1 MKKAA
6 LASASI
12 HIGLIAGAFVFLNL
26 EPAIDETAAESVA
39 VEIISVDTA
48 TSNPTEEI
56 SEATETLVSAGAE
69 VEAEEVP
76 ETAEAEMVE
85 VAEAQ
90 PAKAVEAVAAP
101 VEVAE
106 ITPAESEEIAS
117 AEVLTAAADPIA
129 PVEAA
134 MPQLVDGA
142 ATVVADSVAPSPS
155 DPLEEVR
162 TATVAQLTPEPAMQ
176 QIPPALVQPVEVVK
190 PLETASLAPV
200 VEDELRVAPIP
211 KPRIVRKPVE
221 AKAEPAKEPPKDQPA
236 EKPKQV
242 KKTAEKKPEK
252 KKPSQQASLGNGGA
266 AEADTAAKK
275 SGGGAGKKNDGGS
288 AAASKYPGLV
298 QAKVTRAAKY
308 PSKARGD
315 AGEALVSFTVGA
327 SGTVTKV
334 ALARSSGNDALDH
347 AALAAVD
354 RAAPFPPIPEA
365 AGRSSWSFTVPVY
378 FKK

>member
-6 LASASI
+6 LASVSI
-12 HIGLIAGAFVFLNL
+12 HVGVIAGALLFLNL
-26 EPAIDETAAESVA
+26 EPDIDETGAESVS
-39 VEIISVDTA
+39 VDIISMDAVTA
-48 TSNPTEEI
+48 NPTAEI
-56 SEATETLVSAGAE
+56 TEATETLVSAGAE

-76 ETAEAEMVE
+76 ETAEAEVVE
-85 VAEAQ
+85 VAEAE

-106 ITPAESEEIAS
+106 IVPTESEEIAS
-117 AEVLTAAADPIA
+117 AEVLTAAPDLVA

-134 MPQLVDGA
+134 MPQMVSA
-142 ATVVADSVAPSPS
+142 SATMVADSVQPSQS
-155 DPLEEVR
+155 DPLEAVR
-162 TATVAQLTPEPAMQ
+162 TATIGQLTPEPAIQ
-176 QIPPALVQPVEVVK
+176 QIPPALMKPAEVVK

-200 VEDELRVAPIP
+200 VEEELQVAPVP

-221 AKAEPAKEPPKDQPA
+221 AKVEPAKEEPA
-236 EKPKQV
+236 EKPK
-242 KKTAEKKPEK
+242 TAETPTEKKP
-252 KKPSQQASLGNGGA
+252 PSKQASLGNGGA
-266 AEADTAAKK
+266 ADADSAAKK

-298 QAKVTRAAKY
+298 QSKVTRAAKY
-308 PSKARGD
+308 PSKAKGD
-315 AGEALVSFTVGA
+315 DGEALVSFTVGA
-327 SGTVTKV
+327 NGKVVKV
-334 ALARSSGNDALDH
+334 ALARSSGNDALDN

-365 AGRSSWSFTVPVY
+365 AGRSTWSFTVPLY

>member
-6 LASASI
+6 LASTSL

-26 EPAIDETAAESVA
+26 EPSIDETAAESVA

-56 SEATETLVSAGAE
+56 TEATETLVSAGAE

-76 ETAEAEMVE
+76 ETAEAEVLE
-85 VAEAQ
+85 VAEAE

-106 ITPAESEEIAS
+106 IAPTESEEIAA

-134 MPQLVDGA
+134 MPQTVDAA
-142 ATVVADSVAPSPS
+142 ATVVADSVAPSQS
-155 DPLEEVR
+155 DPLQEVR
-162 TATVAQLTPEPAMQ
+162 TATIAQLTPEPAIQ
-176 QIPPALVQPVEVVK
+176 QIPPTLAKPVDVAQPV
-190 PLETASLAPV
+190 ETASLAPV
-200 VEDELRVAPIP
+200 IEDELQVAPIP

-221 AKAEPAKEPPKDQPA
+221 AKAEPVKEPPKDQPA
-236 EKPKQV
+236 DKPKQA
-242 KKTAEKKPEK
+242 KKQPQKKP
-252 KKPSQQASLGNGGA
+252 PSKQASLGNGGN
-266 AEADTAAKK
+266 AEADSAASKK

>member
-6 LASASI
+6 LASAGI

-26 EPAIDETAAESVA
+26 EPAIDETAAESVS
-39 VEIISVDTA
+39 VEIISMDAVTA
-48 TSNPTEEI
+48 NPTEEI
-56 SEATETLVSAGAE
+56 TEATETLVSAGAE

-76 ETAEAEMVE
+76 ETAETEPVE
-85 VAEAQ
+85 VAEAE
-90 PAKAVEAVAAP
+90 PAKAVEAIAAP
-101 VEVAE
+101 MEVAKTE
-106 ITPAESEEIAS
+106 AAESEEIAS

-129 PVEAA
+129 PVEA
-134 MPQLVDGA
+134 MIPQMVDAA
-142 ATVVADSVAPSPS
+142 ATVVADSVAPSQS
-155 DPLEEVR
+155 DPLAAVR
-162 TATVAQLTPEPAMQ
+162 TATIGQLTPEPAIQ
-176 QIPPALVQPVEVVK
+176 QIPPARVK

-200 VEDELRVAPIP
+200 IEEELQVAPIP

-221 AKAEPAKEPPKDQPA
+221 AKAEPVKEQPKEQPA
-236 EKPKQV
+236 EKPKQ
-242 KKTAEKKPEK
+242 AEKPTEKP
-252 KKPSQQASLGNGGA
+252 PSKQANLGNGGK
-266 AEADTAAKK
+266 AEADSAAKK

-308 PSKARGD
+308 PSKARGN

-334 ALARSSGNDALDH
+334 ALARSSGNDALDS

-365 AGRSSWSFTVPVY
+365 AGRSTWSFTVPVY

>member
-1 MKKAA
+1 MKRAA
-6 LASASI
+6 LASAGI

-26 EPAIDETAAESVA
+26 EPAVDETAAESVA

-76 ETAEAEMVE
+76 ETAEVE
-85 VAEAQ
+85 AVELAEAE
-90 PAKAVEAVAAP
+90 PAKAVEAMVAP

-106 ITPAESEEIAS
+106 IAPTESEEIAS

-134 MPQLVDGA
+134 IPQMVDQT
-142 ATVVADSVAPSPS
+142 ATLVADSVAPSQS
-155 DPLEEVR
+155 DPLESVR
-162 TATVAQLTPEPAMQ
+162 TATIGQLTPEPAMQ
-176 QIPPALVQPVEVVK
+176 QIPPALMKPVEVVK

-200 VEDELRVAPIP
+200 VEDELQVAPIP
-211 KPRIVRKPVE
+211 KPRIVRKPVAE
-221 AKAEPAKEPPKDQPA
+221 KVEPAKEPPKAKPKQA
-236 EKPKQV
+236 EKP
-242 KKTAEKKPEK
+242 AEKKPEK
-252 KKPSQQASLGNGGA
+252 KAPSRQANLGNSGN
-266 AEADTAAKK
+266 AEADSAAKK

-298 QAKVTRAAKY
+298 QAKVVRAARAPKTRDT
-308 PSKARGD
+308 K
-315 AGEALVSFTVGA
+315 GEATVRFVVGA
-327 SGTVTKV
+327 EGNLVKV
-334 ALARSSGNDALDH
+334 ALLRSSGNEAIDQAS
-347 AALAAVD
+347 LAAVQ

-365 AGRSSWSFTVPVY
+365 AGRSSWQFDVPLG
-378 FKK
+378 F

>member
-6 LASASI
+6 LASAGI

-26 EPAIDETAAESVA
+26 EPDIDETAAESVS
-39 VEIISVDTA
+39 VEIISMDAVTA
-48 TSNPTEEI
+48 NPTEEI
-56 SEATETLVSAGAE
+56 TEATETLVSAGAE

-76 ETAEAEMVE
+76 ETAAAEPVE
-85 VAEAQ
+85 VAEAE

-101 VEVAE
+101 VEVAKIE
-106 ITPAESEEIAS
+106 PAESEEIAS

-129 PVEAA
+129 PVEAM
-134 MPQLVDGA
+134 MPQIVDAA
-142 ATVVADSVAPSPS
+142 ATVVADSVAPSQS
-155 DPLEEVR
+155 DPLAAVR
-162 TATVAQLTPEPAMQ
+162 TATIGQLTLEPAIQ
-176 QIPPALVQPVEVVK
+176 QIPPALVKPVEVVK

-200 VEDELRVAPIP
+200 VEQELQVAPIP

-221 AKAEPAKEPPKDQPA
+221 AKAEPVKEQPKEQPA
-236 EKPKQV
+236 EKPK
-242 KKTAEKKPEK
+242 KAEKQPQ
-252 KKPSQQASLGNGGA
+252 KKPPSKQASLGNGGN
-266 AEADTAAKK
+266 AEADSAASKK

-334 ALARSSGNDALDH
+334 ALARSSGNDALDG

>member
-142 ATVVADSVAPSPS
+142 ATVVADSVAPSQS

-200 VEDELRVAPIP
+200 VEDELQVAPIP
-211 KPRIVRKPVE
+211 KPRIVRKAVE

-236 EKPKQV
+236 EKPKQA
-242 KKTAEKKPEK
+242 KKPAEKKPEK

-334 ALARSSGNDALDH
+334 ALARSSGNDALDN

>member
-6 LASASI
+6 LASASL

-26 EPAIDETAAESVA
+26 EPSIDETAAESVA
-39 VEIISVDTA
+39 VEIISVDMA
-48 TSNPTEEI
+48 TSNPTAEI

-76 ETAEAEMVE
+76 ETAEAEVLE
-85 VAEAQ
+85 VAEAE

-106 ITPAESEEIAS
+106 IAPTESEEIAS

-134 MPQLVDGA
+134 MPQTVDAA
-142 ATVVADSVAPSPS
+142 ATVVADSVAPSQS
-155 DPLEEVR
+155 DPLQEVR
-162 TATVAQLTPEPAMQ
+162 TATIAQLTPEPAIQ
-176 QIPPALVQPVEVVK
+176 QIPPTLAKPVDVVQPV
-190 PLETASLAPV
+190 ETASLAPV
-200 VEDELRVAPIP
+200 IEDELQVAPIP
-211 KPRIVRKPVE
+211 KPRILRKPVE
-221 AKAEPAKEPPKDQPA
+221 AKAEPVKEPPKEQPA
-236 EKPKQV
+236 EKSKQA
-242 KKTAEKKPEK
+242 KKQPQKKP
-252 KKPSQQASLGNGGA
+252 PSKQASLGNGGN
-266 AEADTAAKK
+266 AEADSAASKK
-275 SGGGAGKKNDGGS
+275 SGGGAGRKNDGGS

>member
-6 LASASI
+6 LASAGI

-26 EPAIDETAAESVA
+26 EPAIDETAAESLS

-76 ETAEAEMVE
+76 ETAEAERVE
-85 VAEAQ
+85 VAEAE
-90 PAKAVEAVAAP
+90 PARAVDAVAAP
-101 VEVAE
+101 VEAAE
-106 ITPAESEEIAS
+106 VTPTESEEIAS
-117 AEVLTAAADPIA
+117 SEVLTAAADPIA
-129 PVEAA
+129 PIVAA
-134 MPQLVDGA
+134 MPQMVDQA
-142 ATVVADSVAPSPS
+142 ATVVADSVAPSQS
-155 DPLEEVR
+155 DPLEAVR
-162 TATVAQLTPEPAMQ
+162 TATIGELSPEPAIQ
-176 QIPPALVQPVEVVK
+176 QIPPALVKPVEVVK
-190 PLETASLAPV
+190 PLETASLSPV
-200 VEDELRVAPIP
+200 VEEELQVAPIP
-211 KPRIVRKPVE
+211 KPRIVRKPLE
-221 AKAEPAKEPPKDQPA
+221 AKAEPVEEQPKQPA
-236 EKPKQV
+236 
-242 KKTAEKKPEK
+242 KKPEK
-252 KKPSQQASLGNGGA
+252 AEKPTEKKPQKKPPSKQASLGNGGN
-266 AEADTAAKK
+266 AEADSAAKK
-275 SGGGAGKKNDGGS
+275 AGGGAGKKNDGGS
-288 AAASKYPGLV
+288 ASASKYPGLV

-334 ALARSSGNDALDH
+334 ALARSSGNAALDT